1 MEENNTGVLLVVAVF
16 AIAWIINITKFFAC
30 DFDAP
35 YKEEVIHF
43 IGIVIPPGSIITA
56 WF

>member
-16 AIAWIINITKFFAC
+16 AMAWIINIAKFFAC

-35 YKEEVIHF
+35 YKEEIIHF
-43 IGIVIPPGSIITA
+43 LGIVIAPGSIITA